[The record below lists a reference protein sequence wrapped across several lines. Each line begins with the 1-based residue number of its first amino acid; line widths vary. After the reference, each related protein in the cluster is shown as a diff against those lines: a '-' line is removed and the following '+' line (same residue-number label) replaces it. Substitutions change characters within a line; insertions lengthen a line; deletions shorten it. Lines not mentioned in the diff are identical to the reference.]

1 MLLQQSKR
9 SGGDGAAAAAI
20 AAATQQSHKGG
31 RSERSS
37 SSRSRVKRQ
46 ANESFENGNET
57 SLRHWESGESVPEG
71 VGVGGSPM
79 ANPVERR
86 KAVSRKKNPPPSYGI
101 LMGASGSEWE
111 QPPRNGANG
120 TSATTSP
127 IEGGVCLGSRFWDLG
142 SPFQLGFILYSQ
154 APSVQLFWETKVSTP
169 AKTKPKAANTR
180 HRKTKH
186 TSQTVTKTQNQNQNL
201 WGAQKANAIVCSA
214 QTWLASWVCDFKRE
228 RRFSLAVGKAV
239 QKPSSA

>member
-1 MLLQQSKR
+1 METKRVCATGRAERACRRGGGWRQSNGQSRGETQSCQQKKEPTTILWHPN
-9 SGGDGAAAAAI
+9 G
-20 AAATQQSHKGG
+20 
-31 RSERSS
+31 SERE
-37 SSRSRVKRQ
+37 RVR
-46 ANESFENGNET
+46 A
-57 SLRHWESGESVPEG
+57 
-71 VGVGGSPM
+71 
-79 ANPVERR
+79 A
-86 KAVSRKKNPPPSYGI
+86 
-101 LMGASGSEWE
+101 
-111 QPPRNGANG
+111 PRNGANG

-214 QTWLASWVCDFKRE
+214 QT
-228 RRFSLAVGKAV
+228 
-239 QKPSSA
+239 